1 MGGRGERK
9 RKAPFPGPWKLDGCY
24 VCILKDLR
32 YDVKKSDFLVLE
44 KKNMWRQGAAEGLR
58 LERER
63 EKGKEKEERGRDM
76 GK

>member
-32 YDVKKSDFLVLE
+32 FYVKKSDILVLE
-44 KKNMWRQGAAEGLR
+44 KKNMWRQPAAEGLR

-63 EKGKEKEERGRDM
+63 EGKRERRKRKG
-76 GK
+76 